1 MEELYEWLDS
11 IQDYRQPAKVRHKL
25 KDIIVIVLFAT
36 LENSDNWEEIED
48 FAIYYEDYLRQYIEL
63 PNGIPSHDTIQ
74 RVMAMV
80 NPEQLQQL
88 QVRWQELLNRDEGEK
103 IKWKGLKTVIME
115 RKTIKREN
123 GELQEYRY
131 FISSLSPDITLA
143 SRAVRGHWA
152 VESMH
157 WHLDV
162 TFNTI
167 S

>member
-36 LENSDNWEEIED
+36 LGNSDGWEEIED

-88 QVRWQELLNRDEGEK
+88 QVRWQELLNRDEG
-103 IKWKGLKTVIME
+103 G
-115 RKTIKREN
+115 EN
-123 GELQEYRY
+123 QEN
-131 FISSLSPDITLA
+131 
-143 SRAVRGHWA
+143 
-152 VESMH
+152 
-157 WHLDV
+157 HLY
-162 TFNTI
+162 
-167 S
+167 